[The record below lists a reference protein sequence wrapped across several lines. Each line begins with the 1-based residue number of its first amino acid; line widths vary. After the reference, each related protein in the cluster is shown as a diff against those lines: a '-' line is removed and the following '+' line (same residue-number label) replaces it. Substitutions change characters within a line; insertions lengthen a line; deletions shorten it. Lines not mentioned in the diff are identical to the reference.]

1 MPRKSVP
8 KKHRH
13 FVAAPLAALI
23 VSISLLDGVLPTGS
37 QAPELSASVMKLS
50 EGEVF
55 RLPQGKAMLYSGQGF
70 TVSPESIVFEN
81 GSALVSTEGFLEFA
95 VAGKKVSTVSGA
107 FYLSYFGGDLT
118 IAALTS
124 PVLFRD
130 NARLMVVPAGMQW
143 KVPAEEKLPLLQ
155 AGYPLWQEARQVQAF
170 PERFF
175 VRQLQNLMFLPS
187 EEDVL
192 PPAGSE
198 PLPLWT
204 KFPALRIGATQET
217 VEQEWREEVF
227 GALRKHVESGD
238 RDALDAFLHKEEY
251 IGVLQSD
258 EVWKVMVRLYVRAQE
273 DSVRSLLLSQ
283 LLSDEDFWL
292 LASLH
297 PDFRAEV
304 WSSFAEQKNPEA
316 VTLRLFL
323 LPTSNMVQQA
333 VPADAMRRWTY
344 ELSQLAQGEKAAALV
359 GMMVEQHLPLVSVF
373 DQMGYPERSRV
384 LVLSLKKLVEN
395 TGVTLRQELTSEL
408 SALTSFD
415 RMSLEELPPMEEQV
429 LIEEEVKEEE
439 KEVVP
444 APVVEVKQ
452 EEAVEVSSYSPDVVE
467 RRAYTVLRDIGA
479 LFTVETTIDAV
490 APNTAQVRSII
501 FSGKSGDR
509 TVDFH
514 FDVAKGEIRQVIL
527 GNKEYPY
534 SLTVEAFRDW
544 IQK

>member
-23 VSISLLDGVLPTGS
+23 VSISLLDGVLPAGS

-130 NARLMVVPAGMQW
+130 NARLMVVPVGMQW

-155 AGYPLWQEARQVQAF
+155 AGYPLWLEARQVQAF

-175 VRQLQNLMFLPS
+175 VRQLQNLAFLPS
-187 EEDVL
+187 EEDAL
-192 PPAGSE
+192 PLAGSE

-304 WSSFAEQKNPEA
+304 WSSFSEQENSEA

-323 LPTSNMVQQA
+323 LPTANMVQQA
-333 VPADAMRRWTY
+333 VPADAMQRWVY

-359 GMMVEQHLPLVSVF
+359 GMTVEQHLPLVSVL
-373 DQMGYPERSRV
+373 DQLSHPERSRV

-395 TGVTLRQELTSEL
+395 TGVTLRQELTYEL

-415 RMSLEELPPMEEQV
+415 RMSLEELSPVEEQV

-439 KEVVP
+439 KEVP

-452 EEAVEVSSYSPDVVE
+452 EEAVEVPSYSPDVVE

-514 FDVAKGEIRQVIL
+514 FDVAKGEIKQVIL
-527 GNKEYPY
+527 GSKEYPY

>member
-1 MPRKSVP
+1 M
-8 KKHRH
+8 
-13 FVAAPLAALI
+13 AAPLAALI

-95 VAGKKVSTVSGA
+95 VAGKKVSTVAGA

-130 NARLMVVPAGMQW
+130 NARLMVVPVGMQW

-155 AGYPLWQEARQVQAF
+155 AGYPLWLEARQVQAF

-175 VRQLQNLMFLPS
+175 VRQLQNLAFLPS
-187 EEDVL
+187 EEDAL

-415 RMSLEELPPMEEQV
+415 RMSLEELSPVEEQV

-439 KEVVP
+439 KEVP

-452 EEAVEVSSYSPDVVE
+452 EEAVEVPSYSPDVVE

-514 FDVAKGEIRQVIL
+514 FDVAKGEIKQVIL
-527 GNKEYPY
+527 GSREYPY

>member
-23 VSISLLDGVLPTGS
+23 VSISLLDGVLPAGS

-95 VAGKKVSTVSGA
+95 VAGKKVSTVAGA

-130 NARLMVVPAGMQW
+130 NARLMVVPVGMQW

-155 AGYPLWQEARQVQAF
+155 AGYPLWLEARQVQAF

-175 VRQLQNLMFLPS
+175 VRQLQNLAFLPS
-187 EEDVL
+187 EEDAL

-198 PLPLWT
+198 PLPLWM
-204 KFPALRIGATQET
+204 KFPALRIGAAQET

-415 RMSLEELPPMEEQV
+415 RMSLEELSPVEEQV

-439 KEVVP
+439 KEVP

-452 EEAVEVSSYSPDVVE
+452 EEAVEVPSYSPDVVE

-514 FDVAKGEIRQVIL
+514 FDVAKGEIKQVIL
-527 GNKEYPY
+527 GSREYPY